1 MAPDR
6 ASMAHRAGATIRTR
20 GTTDPPTTRKNTS
33 MTPSLPLACVCF
45 AIAALAFPAGL
56 HALWVGWRE
65 ERRVRERLYR

>member
-1 MAPDR
+1 
-6 ASMAHRAGATIRTR
+6 
-20 GTTDPPTTRKNTS
+20 